1 MKLEGG
7 GVNVSVTKLITWY
20 EKMKLSLFTGFLQ
33 VSDQVVSVLFLLQ
46 PTEGHLGT
54 RDVFLWVGQVIGH
67 VVFVPL
73 HVLLDV
79 GVCVRV
85 PFSLAGVSAEDPVQV
100 WTDLVWAALFDG
112 MALQTSGLEQSST
125 FLCGT
130 GFEFSHC

>member
-1 MKLEGG
+1 M
-7 GVNVSVTKLITWY
+7 NVSVTKLITWY

-79 GVCVRV
+79 GVCVRAV
-85 PFSLAGVSAEDPVQV
+85 SYTHLDVYKRQVVGCNKIPPRPLNASAAKNFQLFSRSFGSIKPV
-100 WTDLVWAALFDG
+100 G
-112 MALQTSGLEQSST
+112 
-125 FLCGT
+125 
-130 GFEFSHC
+130 